1 MQVSVQAGEGLKRQM
16 RVDLPA
22 DDIEAEIDKRLQR
35 FARSARAPGFRPGKV
50 PARILRQQYGD
61 RMRGEVFG
69 EMVQSSFSA
78 AVQQEDLQ
86 LAGTPSIEPD
96 IDQNARRYAYTA
108 SFEVFPEV
116 ELQSFSEA
124 TIKRPVAEVA
134 ETDIDGMIERLRQQ
148 RREWVEVERGA
159 RKDDRL
165 TMAFEGT
172 MDGEPFEG
180 STAED
185 FVVEIGAGR
194 MVAGFEDLLIG
205 AATGEERDLDVHFPE
220 DYHAKHLAGKLV
232 RFKVWVRKVEEPRW
246 PEVDAAFI
254 KAMGVGSGEMADFRA
269 DLRATMEREMGQRID
284 EILKSRVL
292 DALIEL
298 NPTDLPEGP
307 IAQEAQAVRE
317 SVGKSMRDGA
327 ASLPDSFYI
336 ETARRRVAIGLLIN
350 AVVKRYEVHVDDEAV
365 RKKLETLAAS
375 YEHPKEVIQ
384 HYLSDQERLSQ
395 IRASLLE
402 ELVVAR
408 LLEEARIEDEPKTFF
423 ELSAVGP
430 GANSST
436 ASTTGQ

>member
-1 MQVSVQAGEGLKRQM
+1 
-16 RVDLPA
+16 
-22 DDIEAEIDKRLQR
+22 
-35 FARSARAPGFRPGKV
+35 
-50 PARILRQQYGD
+50 
-61 RMRGEVFG
+61 
-69 EMVQSSFSA
+69 
-78 AVQQEDLQ
+78 
-86 LAGTPSIEPD
+86 
-96 IDQNARRYAYTA
+96 
-108 SFEVFPEV
+108 
-116 ELQSFSEA
+116 
-124 TIKRPVAEVA
+124 
-134 ETDIDGMIERLRQQ
+134 
-148 RREWVEVERGA
+148 
-159 RKDDRL
+159 
-165 TMAFEGT
+165 

-205 AATGEERDLDVHFPE
+205 AAVGEERDLDVHFPE

-436 ASTTGQ
+436 ASSTGQ